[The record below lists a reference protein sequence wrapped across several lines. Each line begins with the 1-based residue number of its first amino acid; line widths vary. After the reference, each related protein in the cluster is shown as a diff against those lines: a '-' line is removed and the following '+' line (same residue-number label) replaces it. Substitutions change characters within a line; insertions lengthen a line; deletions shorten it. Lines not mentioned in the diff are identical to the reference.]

1 MLSILQQII
10 TMKNNLRYFLI
21 LPAILF
27 IASCG
32 VKVTS
37 RPVGHLPPGQAK
49 KITGS
54 QSARPYAPGQQKN

>member
-1 MLSILQQII
+1 
-10 TMKNNLRYFLI
+10 MKNNLRSLFL

-37 RPVGHLPPGQAK
+37 KPVGHLPPGQAK
-49 KITGS
+49 KIAGS
-54 QSARPYAPGQQKN
+54 QSAKSFAPGHQKY